1 MFLKF
6 INKFLDTPK
15 ISDIRFYK
23 GKGCKA
29 CNDSGYSGRVGIFEV
44 LEINDNIKE
53 LILAR
58 ADNEQIKKKAI
69 ENGMTTMFED
79 GFNKAVAGKTTLE
92 EIFRVT
98 KQ

>member
-1 MFLKF
+1 M
-6 INKFLDTPK
+6 
-15 ISDIRFYK
+15 
-23 GKGCKA
+23 
-29 CNDSGYSGRVGIFEV
+29 
-44 LEINDNIKE
+44 
-53 LILAR
+53 
-58 ADNEQIKKKAI
+58 